1 MIRLVLLRFL
11 ESYFRHRWLYLAPI
25 VVMAIFAG
33 VSFVRAKPAYISR
46 GALYVTRTTLLA
58 TLTTAT
64 SDGSLWVT
72 PADQTVAE
80 FKELMQTDA
89 FVRAIIQKTDLEP
102 EMQKGSAVAERTF
115 TNVRRA
121 AWVQSLGNN
130 LVMVG
135 ATHEQANFAQQ
146 MASALITT
154 YHQWLINSD
163 QQESRIAQQFF
174 ADQIQKYRED
184 VSAARD
190 ALKAYL
196 EQNPDPTRG
205 DRPTNERIEIEQLQ
219 SAIDLAQKQLV
230 SALDKEEN
238 ARLNLSRAESDVK
251 QKYYVVDAP
260 NLPDTPENSK
270 KQAAINSAIFVAVGF
285 VLTLVGIVGGAL
297 LDTACR
303 FPLDVRHG
311 LNLPVLANIP
321 ELDSGKRK
329 SKK

>member
-1 MIRLVLLRFL
+1 
-11 ESYFRHRWLYLAPI
+11 
-25 VVMAIFAG
+25 
-33 VSFVRAKPAYISR
+33 
-46 GALYVTRTTLLA
+46 
-58 TLTTAT
+58 
-64 SDGSLWVT
+64 
-72 PADQTVAE
+72 
-80 FKELMQTDA
+80 
-89 FVRAIIQKTDLEP
+89 
-102 EMQKGSAVAERTF
+102 
-115 TNVRRA
+115 
-121 AWVQSLGNN
+121 VQSLGNN